1 MNFPDLPI
9 GVCTRDLS
17 ELIAVADI
25 VSKDKEKW
33 DEINV
38 KYSFA
43 KGVRILQKKNS
54 LTEKL
59 KLTKGGNLVE

>member
-43 KGVRILQKKNS
+43 KGVRILQKK
-54 LTEKL
+54 T
-59 KLTKGGNLVE
+59 V